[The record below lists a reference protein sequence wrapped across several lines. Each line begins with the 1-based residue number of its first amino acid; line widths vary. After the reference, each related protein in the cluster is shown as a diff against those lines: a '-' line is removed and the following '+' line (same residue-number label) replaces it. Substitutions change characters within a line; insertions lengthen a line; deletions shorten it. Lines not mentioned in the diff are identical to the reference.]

1 MIARVVHGAIAA
13 GIVLMTGIFLYLGT
27 VSASEFART
36 TGPAIR
42 LTAYAALITVIVV
55 TRVLKVHI
63 VPAAAGAAGAAGVA
77 GADLGDWWATNLRK
91 AIILWAVAEGGG
103 LTALVLGFVARDR
116 LVIVAGAVVAL
127 VVLYVTRPGSLQSG
141 RDTGPVDFV

>member
-1 MIARVVHGAIAA
+1 
-13 GIVLMTGIFLYLGT
+13 MTGIFLYLGT

-55 TRVLKVHI
+55 TRVLKGHI
-63 VPAAAGAAGAAGVA
+63 VPAAAGAA

-103 LTALVLGFVARDR
+103 LTALVLGFMARDR

-127 VVLYVTRPGSLQSG
+127 VILYVTRPGSLQSG

>member
-42 LTAYAALITVIVV
+42 LTGYAALIAVIVV
-55 TRVLKVHI
+55 TRVLKGHI
-63 VPAAAGAAGAAGVA
+63 VPAAAGAAGAA

>member
-42 LTAYAALITVIVV
+42 LTAYAALIAVIVV
-55 TRVLKVHI
+55 TRVLKGNI
-63 VPAAAGAAGAAGVA
+63 VPAAAGAAGAA

>member
-13 GIVLMTGIFLYLGT
+13 GIMLMTAIFLYLGT
-27 VSASEFART
+27 VSASELAQVE
-36 TGPAIR
+36 GPAIR
-42 LTAYAALITVIVV
+42 LTALAALIAVIVV
-55 TRVLKVHI
+55 TRVLKGHI
-63 VPAAAGAAGAAGVA
+63 VPAAA

-103 LTALVLGFVARDR
+103 LTALVLGFVARDHP
-116 LVIVAGAVVAL
+116 VIVAGAVVAL
-127 VVLYVTRPGSLQSG
+127 AVLYMTRPGSLQSG